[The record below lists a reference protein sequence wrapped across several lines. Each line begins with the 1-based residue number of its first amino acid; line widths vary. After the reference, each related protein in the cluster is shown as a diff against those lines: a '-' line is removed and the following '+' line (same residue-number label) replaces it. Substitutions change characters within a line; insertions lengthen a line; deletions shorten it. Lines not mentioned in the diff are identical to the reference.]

1 MDVCERAL
9 SDDASLSDDLQPP
22 GLSLVG
28 EPSYLL
34 TDINIWTRRLRIAK
48 DKRIA
53 PMAPNQHT
61 SFQADTNV
69 IDGIVR
75 KGIERRRFA
84 QR

>member
-34 TDINIWTRRLRIAK
+34 TDIKIWTRRLK
-48 DKRIA
+48 TKE
-53 PMAPNQHT
+53 
-61 SFQADTNV
+61 
-69 IDGIVR
+69 
-75 KGIERRRFA
+75 KGKA
-84 QR
+84 WWLSKQRYDVH

>member
-34 TDINIWTRRLRIAK
+34 TDIKIWTRRLRMAK
-48 DKRIA
+48 DKRKRLA
-53 PMAPNQHT
+53 MEP
-61 SFQADTNV
+61 
-69 IDGIVR
+69 
-75 KGIERRRFA
+75 E
-84 QR
+84 

>member
-34 TDINIWTRRLRIAK
+34 TDIKIWTRRLRMAK
-48 DKRIA
+48 DKRIRQGMEA
-53 PMAPNQHT
+53 R
-61 SFQADTNV
+61 QALL
-69 IDGIVR
+69 
-75 KGIERRRFA
+75 
-84 QR
+84 

>member
-34 TDINIWTRRLRIAK
+34 TYIEIWTRRLEMSK
-48 DKRIA
+48 DKRKRQG
-53 PMAPNQHT
+53 MVT
-61 SFQADTNV
+61 EQAKV
-69 IDGIVR
+69 
-75 KGIERRRFA
+75 
-84 QR
+84 

>member
-34 TDINIWTRRLRIAK
+34 TDIKIWTKRLRMAK
-48 DKRIA
+48 DKRKRQGMEA
-53 PMAPNQHT
+53 E
-61 SFQADTNV
+61 QAMV
-69 IDGIVR
+69 
-75 KGIERRRFA
+75 
-84 QR
+84 